1 MLGKQAQ
8 QTCTAVRKSTGPGVR
23 INSLIARA
31 VTFQPFDSMKFCFLI
46 CKIRTVIS
54 ITSQDF
60 YDDKVRSYIGSEV
73 IQRKLILL
81 LKYFG

>member
-8 QTCTAVRKSTGPGVR
+8 QTRTAVRKTGPGVA
-23 INSLIARA
+23 INSLIAST
-31 VTFQPFDSMKFCFLI
+31 VTFQPCDFLKFCFLI
-46 CKIRTVIS
+46 CKIRTLIS

-73 IQRKLILL
+73 ILRKLILL